1 MSKIGSLAVQTTPLI
16 ATLADQIV
24 DHIRTDKLA
33 EGDRLIERK
42 LAEQFRVSRS
52 PVRNAM
58 KLLHD
63 IGVLK
68 QSDGGGYMIADVRAA
83 EKLSLES
90 PSAEEDEQIYLTI
103 ADDRLHDRLPERITE
118 SEFLRRYDLTKGRL
132 SKILLR
138 MANEGWIERLPGNGW
153 AFLPVLTSLQA
164 YEDSYRFRLLIEP
177 AALLEPTFKL
187 NRAALLRR
195 REEQEWLVNGG
206 IWTVSDAKLFE
217 LNSGMHEAIIECC
230 RNSFFI
236 DSLKRLDRLRRLID
250 YRQMLDRENARE
262 RSREHLQLLDLIL
275 AGKNAEASRFMAQH
289 LQELS
294 RLKTVARE
302 QRA

>member
-1 MSKIGSLAVQTTPLI
+1 MQTTPLI
-16 ATLADQIV
+16 ANLADQIV
-24 DHIRTDKLA
+24 AHIRTDGLA

-52 PVRNAM
+52 PVRSAM

-63 IGVLK
+63 MGVLK
-68 QSDGGGYMIADVRAA
+68 QSDGGGYIIADVQAA
-83 EKLSLES
+83 EKHSLES
-90 PSAEEDEQIYLTI
+90 PAAEDDEQIYLTI
-103 ADDRLHDRLPERITE
+103 ADDRLHGRLPERITE
-118 SEFLRRYDLTKGRL
+118 SEFLRRYGLTKGRL

-187 NRAALLRR
+187 NRPALLRCR
-195 REEQEWLVNGG
+195 DEQQWLVDGG

-230 RNSFFI
+230 QNSFFI
-236 DSLKRLDRLRRLID
+236 DSLRRLDRLRRLID
-250 YRQMLDRENARE
+250 YRQMLERKSARE
-262 RSREHLQLLDLIL
+262 RSREHLHLLDLIL
-275 AGKNAEASRFMAQH
+275 AGRNQEASRFMAQH
-289 LQELS
+289 LEDLS

-302 QRA
+302 QRE

>member
-1 MSKIGSLAVQTTPLI
+1 MQTTPLI

>member
-1 MSKIGSLAVQTTPLI
+1 MQTTPLI
-16 ATLADQIV
+16 ANLADQIV
-24 DHIRTDKLA
+24 AHIRTDRLA

-68 QSDGGGYMIADVRAA
+68 QSEGGGYIIADVQAA
-83 EKLSLES
+83 EKHSLES
-90 PSAEEDEQIYLTI
+90 ATAEDDEQIYLTI
-103 ADDRLHDRLPERITE
+103 ADDRLHGRLPERITE

-187 NRAALLRR
+187 NRPALLRC
-195 REEQEWLVNGG
+195 REEQQWLVDGG

-230 RNSFFI
+230 QNSFFI

-250 YRQMLDRENARE
+250 YRQMLLRENARE
-262 RSREHLQLLDLIL
+262 RCREHLHLLDLIL
-275 AGKNAEASRFMAQH
+275 DGKNKEASQFMARH
-289 LQELS
+289 LEDLG

-302 QRA
+302 QRV

>member
-1 MSKIGSLAVQTTPLI
+1 MQTTPLI
-16 ATLADQIV
+16 ASLADQIV
-24 DHIRTDKLA
+24 AHIRTDKLA
-33 EGDRLIERK
+33 EGDRLVERK

-52 PVRNAM
+52 PVRSAM

-68 QSDGGGYMIADVRAA
+68 QSDGGGYMIADVEAA
-83 EKLSLES
+83 QKLSLES
-90 PSAEEDEQIYLTI
+90 SSAEEDEKIYLTI
-103 ADDRLHDRLPERITE
+103 ADDRLHGRLPERITE

-187 NRAALLRR
+187 NRPTLLRC
-195 REEQEWLVNGG
+195 REEQQWLVDGG

-230 RNSFFI
+230 QNSFFI
-236 DSLKRLDRLRRLID
+236 ESLKRLDRLRRLID
-250 YRQMLDRENARE
+250 YRQMLDRQSARG

-275 AGKNAEASRFMAQH
+275 AGKNQEASRFMAQH
-289 LQELS
+289 LEDLS

-302 QRA
+302 VRG

>member
-1 MSKIGSLAVQTTPLI
+1 MQTTPLI
-16 ATLADQIV
+16 TSLADQIV
-24 DHIRTDKLA
+24 AHIRTDKLA

-68 QSDGGGYMIADVRAA
+68 QSDGGGYMIADVEAA

-90 PSAEEDEQIYLTI
+90 SSAEDDEQIYLTI
-103 ADDRLHDRLPERITE
+103 ADDRLHGRLPERITE
-118 SEFLRRYDLTKGRL
+118 SEFLRRYDLTKARL

-187 NRAALLRR
+187 NRPALLRC
-195 REEQEWLVNGG
+195 REEQQWLVDGG
-206 IWTVSDAKLFE
+206 IWNVSDAKLFE

-230 RNSFFI
+230 QNSFFI
-236 DSLKRLDRLRRLID
+236 ESLRRLDRLRRLID
-250 YRQMLDRENARE
+250 YRQMLDRQSARE
-262 RSREHLQLLDLIL
+262 RSHEHLQLLDLIL
-275 AGKNAEASRFMAQH
+275 AGKNQEASRFMAQH
-289 LQELS
+289 LEDLS

-302 QRA
+302 HRA

>member
-1 MSKIGSLAVQTTPLI
+1 MQTTPLI
-16 ATLADQIV
+16 ANLADQIV
-24 DHIRTDKLA
+24 AHIRTDRLA
-33 EGDRLIERK
+33 EGERLIERK

-68 QSDGGGYMIADVRAA
+68 QSEGGGYIIADVRAA
-83 EKLSLES
+83 EKHSLES
-90 PSAEEDEQIYLTI
+90 AAGEDDEQIYLTI
-103 ADDRLHDRLPERITE
+103 ADDRLHGRLPERITE

-187 NRAALLRR
+187 NRPALLRC
-195 REEQEWLVNGG
+195 REEQQWLVDGG

-217 LNSGMHEAIIECC
+217 LNSSMHEAIIECC
-230 RNSFFI
+230 QNSFFI

-250 YRQMLDRENARE
+250 YRQMLLRENARE
-262 RSREHLQLLDLIL
+262 RCREHLHLLDLIL
-275 AGKNAEASRFMAQH
+275 DGKNKEASQFMTRH
-289 LQELS
+289 LEDLG

-302 QRA
+302 QRV